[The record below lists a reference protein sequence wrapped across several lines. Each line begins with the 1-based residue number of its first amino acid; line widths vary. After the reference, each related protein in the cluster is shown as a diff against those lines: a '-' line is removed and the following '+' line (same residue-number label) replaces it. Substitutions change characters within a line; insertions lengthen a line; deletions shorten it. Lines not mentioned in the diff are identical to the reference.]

1 MRQEESVIL
10 ERKGLNG
17 KSVTGD
23 VRREKQGASRLG
35 SLWDKPAETATNTP
49 GWGQTGVAGGHFAN
63 NGITTAVDQ
72 VGIAYDI
79 SFPRLSPPSR
89 T

>member
-1 MRQEESVIL
+1 MEKVSL
-10 ERKGLNG
+10 
-17 KSVTGD
+17 
-23 VRREKQGASRLG
+23 RREKRNKEPAGWEVSGTSQQRQQQILQAG
-35 SLWDKPAETATNTP
+35 S
-49 GWGQTGVAGGHFAN
+49 QTGVAGGHFAN